1 MCNDGGRA
9 KVVFSVSGMRGNAK
23 IVIDGFSKPVEAF
36 VGAKR

>member
-9 KVVFSVSGMRGNAK
+9 KVVFSVSGMKYNAK
-23 IVIDGFSKPVEAF
+23 IAIKGLSKPSEAL

>member
-1 MCNDGGRA
+1 MCNDDEGERC
-9 KVVFSVSGMRGNAK
+9 FSVSGMRGNAK